1 MDLWDWTFIS
11 RNSCLLEVLTPAR
24 ALVKTRSSLCVHTWY
39 PWLCYSGLDVFYVCL
54 AGKRISQKLL
64 RNCTK
69 FLSIIHDVLKI
80 APMEFIRQ
88 SADEIEIRGPES
100 KYDTRKLNSYPSKV
114 GCPQLC
120 CAYCPFS
127 VFLRRLA
134 FCVQF
139 TAFKICFSRYS

>member
-1 MDLWDWTFIS
+1 MKKLQSHPQEVDLFQFHSQKGT
-11 RNSCLLEVLTPAR
+11 
-24 ALVKTRSSLCVHTWY
+24 SS
-39 PWLCYSGLDVFYVCL
+39 DVCL

-139 TAFKICFSRYS
+139 TAFKICFSLYS